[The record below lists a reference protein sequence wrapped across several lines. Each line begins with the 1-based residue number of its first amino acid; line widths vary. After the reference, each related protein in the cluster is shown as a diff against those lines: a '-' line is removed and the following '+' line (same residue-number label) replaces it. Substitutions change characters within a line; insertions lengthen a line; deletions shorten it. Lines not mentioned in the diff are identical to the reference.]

1 MASCFLFLA
10 ENTWR
15 MMLCLLNRQ
24 RRSCSA
30 LGVESW
36 HHVCLEAFVIF
47 EGRDFVKYH
56 VFDFRIIN
64 GARVFADLMFRMG
77 EHPKLYKDAFEELGK
92 IIHKLAEG
100 NSTSGNIIFRLASL
114 RLLELYDKLDQED
127 WSSVTGLF
135 KRLLTINDTNWMDM
149 VTCGDNFDDLT
160 AGSSDS
166 EDDDGG
172 EDDDELSEMKKKVI
186 NYVAKIAP
194 AGDRDPSKSCE
205 GIAVKA
211 NHTCTHMKAILVKQ
225 LELLIGR
232 ILVSPNI
239 RIVRDLVD
247 KLNEPLKMANLLV
260 DSVKDFTQVSK
271 RLQDSLA
278 NSDLAKAAKAL
289 LTLLETK
296 PEAIPFPLRK
306 LIRQMKPF
314 LQHWFNPS
322 SDSEAFFVTM
332 DKVANVFLSYADC
345 MDFDRF
351 VIVENEPL
359 LETQALCLTER
370 NQYLS
375 GLVFLNV
382 TEKSEEFP
390 PQIWYKIR
398 HLSTLVDGTD
408 AIIASRR
415 VLLSRDQPLVD
426 LKYLSFGFSF
436 LQDAVFN
443 AQQEPYPC
451 VNVDTFNV
459 SMFLG
464 LFVLL
469 SWMIPSALLVKNIVH
484 EKEMRLKEMMRIM
497 GLGDAIHWLAW
508 AFQAFMFNIFS
519 IAFIAL
525 LLKFGKILPDT
536 DLTILF
542 VILILFALSCICQ
555 CILISTFFTRTN
567 IAAVFTAMFFF
578 LAFFPFQLSVKSVF
592 THITL
597 LFPQTA
603 VGYGFLMLSQADTL
617 GEATWATMDLIYL
630 QEYNVRFGTVL
641 ASFGITSFLYY
652 LMAWYI
658 SAVFPGT
665 YGVGQRWY
673 FFVTK
678 RYWWPKMKDSTLTE
692 DLVEERIHD
701 SVSLKGSSEFK
712 IIRNDI
718 KSFFRGVDVR
728 RRARE
733 PKIGSFDRW
742 SQ

>member
-1 MASCFLFLA
+1 
-10 ENTWR
+10 
-15 MMLCLLNRQ
+15 
-24 RRSCSA
+24 
-30 LGVESW
+30 
-36 HHVCLEAFVIF
+36 
-47 EGRDFVKYH
+47 
-56 VFDFRIIN
+56 
-64 GARVFADLMFRMG
+64 MFRMG
-77 EHPKLYKDAFEELGK
+77 EHPDLYKDAFEELGK
-92 IIHKLAEG
+92 FIHKLAEG
-100 NSTSGNIIFRLASL
+100 NSTSENVIFRLASH
-114 RLLELYDKLDQED
+114 RLLELYDQLDQED

-135 KRLLTINDTNWMDM
+135 NRLLTINDTNWMDM
-149 VTCGDNFDDLT
+149 VTCGDKNNFDDLT

-172 EDDDELSEMKKKVI
+172 EDDDEFSEMRKKVI

-194 AGDRDPSKSCE
+194 AGDRDPSESCE

-225 LELLIGR
+225 LEPLLIGR

-278 NSDLAKAAKAL
+278 NSDLAKAVKAL

-296 PEAIPFPLRK
+296 PEAIPLSLRK

-322 SDSEAFFVTM
+322 SDSEAFFVMM

-359 LETQALCLTER
+359 LEKQSLCLTER

-375 GLVFLNV
+375 GLVFLNL

-408 AIIASRR
+408 SIIASRR

-436 LQDAVFN
+436 LQDAVERALIHARTQKTVQTGLY

-469 SWMIPSALLVKNIVH
+469 SWMIPSALLVKNIVY

-519 IAFIAL
+519 IVFIAL

-578 LAFFPFQLSVKSVF
+578 LAFFPFQLSVKSRSAVF
-592 THITL
+592 THFT
-597 LFPQTA
+597 
-603 VGYGFLMLSQADTL
+603 
-617 GEATWATMDLIYL
+617 
-630 QEYNVRFGTVL
+630 VR
-641 ASFGITSFLYY
+641 
-652 LMAWYI
+652 
-658 SAVFPGT
+658 
-665 YGVGQRWY
+665 
-673 FFVTK
+673 
-678 RYWWPKMKDSTLTE
+678 
-692 DLVEERIHD
+692 
-701 SVSLKGSSEFK
+701 LK
-712 IIRNDI
+712 
-718 KSFFRGVDVR
+718 
-728 RRARE
+728 
-733 PKIGSFDRW
+733 
-742 SQ
+742 